1 MSSAL
6 YIILE
11 RTIPGA
17 DIFVNGKSLAKNN
30 DELGRMAKRLGVTP
44 LMDFFSCSNEE
55 LSALAEE
62 HGANLDKIKAIH
74 EEKWFAADEG
84 LSTVNALLGSL
95 AKLKLPNA
103 DRIEADL
110 QEFARVLELA
120 KSKGIKWHLSVDY

>member
-1 MSSAL
+1 MSAAL

-17 DIFVNGKSLAKNN
+17 DTYVNGKSLAKNI

-44 LMDFFSCSNEE
+44 LMDFFSCSSEE

-62 HGANLDKIKAIH
+62 HSANLDKIKATH
-74 EEKWFAADEG
+74 EEKWFAAEEG
-84 LSTVNALLGSL
+84 LRTVNALLGSL
-95 AKLKLPNA
+95 VKSKLA
-103 DRIEADL
+103 QVERIEADL
-110 QEFARVLELA
+110 QEFVRVLELA